1 VRAANQNKFITWRNL
16 IGFGGLAGLGWI
28 GDFCLL
34 LLLVG
39 IVGLQSGVANA
50 ISSATAALTV
60 FLLSRELV
68 FLKAGGRLLLRCTL
82 YLGYTAVVILLASMA
97 IRYFSTGLAAWM
109 KSGDRVL
116 PAIVSAGFAKVLVTP
131 PQFLLN
137 YCMSRWLSE
146 SKL

>member
-1 VRAANQNKFITWRNL
+1 VRAANQNKFITGRNL
-16 IGFGGLAGLGWI
+16 IRFGGLAGLGWL

-39 IVGLQSGVANA
+39 IVGLESAQANA
-50 ISSATAALTV
+50 ISSATAALAV

-68 FLKAGGRLLLRCTL
+68 FLKAGGRLLLRCAL
-82 YLGYTAVVILLASMA
+82 YLGYTVVVILLASLA
-97 IRYFSTGLAAWM
+97 VRHFSAGLGAWVE
-109 KSGDRVL
+109 SGDRAL
-116 PAIVSAGFAKVLVTP
+116 PAVTSAGIAKVLVTP